1 MPRQSRH
8 VGGLDGVEEVDQE
21 FAPNSRQISSKK
33 FLDIRFYS
41 KSVSM
46 IYNIRFVL
54 ILQKLIIRAVFLLEN
69 IFQSSAL
76 PENWKIGLWILLIKI
91 KSWVKP
97 LSSSQLAWSW
107 TPELF
112 CFAAGLKRS
121 CRFHNM
127 TSSLQYI
134 LSNGVINGTN
144 WDYSKVNTVQVPK
157 ICTIHDSAQ
166 SLLPGSM
173 ILILTHFKKN

>member
-1 MPRQSRH
+1 MDACGVDFKLILSIFSSLINYEMPRQSRH

-76 PENWKIGLWILLIKI
+76 PEN
-91 KSWVKP
+91 
-97 LSSSQLAWSW
+97 
-107 TPELF
+107 
-112 CFAAGLKRS
+112 
-121 CRFHNM
+121 
-127 TSSLQYI
+127 
-134 LSNGVINGTN
+134 
-144 WDYSKVNTVQVPK
+144 
-157 ICTIHDSAQ
+157 
-166 SLLPGSM
+166 
-173 ILILTHFKKN
+173 